1 MIVTGEIENV
11 PLLDVFQVL
20 AYSHQTGALFVR
32 SDETTRTVVFDE
44 GGVVCAESP
53 ATRLLLERAAQ
64 EVDPQRRRT
73 LRRAQTLAC
82 LAELMSLRTGVF
94 QFKKLEEPLGELSG
108 IDVSS
113 FYASGAMS
121 TADLLLVLATAVDKK
136 DKKDPVPASAP
147 KDDKEGKGARAYPRY
162 SPTLI
167 EAGQSNLSGHLTNL
181 SAGGAFFQGDALP
194 ERDTV
199 SELRFD
205 LPGGLGAVT
214 TKARVVWART
224 EAIDGERG
232 VGLAFEEISSQSKEK
247 LRAYI
252 ERFQQLA
259 ADILEKE
266 RQMIQILRE
275 IKAKL
280 EEALA

>member
-20 AYSHQTGALFVR
+20 AYSNQSGALYVR
-32 SDETTRTVVFDE
+32 SEQTTCTVVFDQ
-44 GGVVCAESP
+44 GGIVGAESP
-53 ATRLLLERAAQ
+53 ATRLLLERAAH
-64 EVDPQRRRT
+64 EVDPQNRRT
-73 LRRAQTLAC
+73 LRRVQALAC

-94 QFKKLEEPLGELSG
+94 QFKKLDEPMAELSG
-108 IDVSS
+108 TDLSS

-136 DKKDPVPASAP
+136 ETVSPATA
-147 KDDKEGKGARAYPRY
+147 KEGTGARAHPRY

-167 EAGQSNLSGHLTNL
+167 EAEICLGQSKLSGHLTNL

-194 ERDTV
+194 EKDTV
-199 SELRFD
+199 SELRFE
-205 LPGGLGAVT
+205 LPGAIGTVT
-214 TKARVVWART
+214 TKARVVWARS

-232 VGLAFEEISSQSKEK
+232 VGLAFEGTSPDNTEK
-247 LRAYI
+247 IRAYI

-259 ADILEKE
+259 ADMESSG
-266 RQMIQILRE
+266 
-275 IKAKL
+275 
-280 EEALA
+280 

>member
-53 ATRLLLERAAQ
+53 ATHLLLERAAQ
-64 EVDPQRRRT
+64 EVDPQNRRT

-94 QFKKLEEPLGELSG
+94 QFKKLEEPMAELSG

-136 DKKDPVPASAP
+136 DKKDPVPSSSAP
-147 KDDKEGKGARAYPRY
+147 KEGQAGEGARAHPRY

-167 EAGQSNLSGHLTNL
+167 EAEICLGQSNLSGHLTNL

-194 ERDTV
+194 EKDMV
-199 SELRFD
+199 SELRFE
-205 LPGGLGAVT
+205 LPGGIGTIT
-214 TKARVVWART
+214 TKTRVVWART

-232 VGLAFEEISSQSKEK
+232 VGLAFEETSPENEEK

-259 ADILEKE
+259 AD
-266 RQMIQILRE
+266 MDPSD
-275 IKAKL
+275 
-280 EEALA
+280 

>member
-20 AYSHQTGALFVR
+20 AYSHQTGALYVR
-32 SDETTRTVVFDE
+32 SEDTTRTVLFE
-44 GGVVCAESP
+44 QGGIVCAESP
-53 ATRLLLERAAQ
+53 ATRLLLEHAAQ
-64 EVDPQRRRT
+64 EVNPQNRRT

-82 LAELMSLRTGVF
+82 LAELTSLRTGVF
-94 QFKKLEEPLGELSG
+94 QFKKLEEPMAELSG

-136 DKKDPVPASAP
+136 DKKDPVPESAP
-147 KDDKEGKGARAYPRY
+147 KENRGGEGARAHPRY

-167 EAGQSNLSGHLTNL
+167 EAEICLGQSKLSGHLTNL

-194 ERDTV
+194 EKDTV
-199 SELRFD
+199 SELRFE
-205 LPGGLGAVT
+205 LPGGIGTVT
-214 TKARVVWART
+214 TKARVRWART

-232 VGLAFEEISSQSKEK
+232 VGLAFEETSSESKEK
-247 LRAYI
+247 VRAYI

-259 ADILEKE
+259 AD
-266 RQMIQILRE
+266 MDSSD
-275 IKAKL
+275 
-280 EEALA
+280 